1 MNEFK
6 VSFAVFF
13 VFLLLV
19 FQGNAD
25 NTECLNNITKTV
37 ECCQD
42 YKNIS
47 GKCEACIGMWG
58 KNCLHPCSFNFYGH
72 GCRQKCNCSHE
83 SERCDPMKGCQ
94 KITLTTFDNIKGFA
108 QTHLTI
114 PLSLMFVVLLI
125 GTGCHIIQKLRKQRK
140 STEKQICSD
149 VHVAKEELAD
159 YDFIRE
165 SQFIEN
171 AENPLAVV
179 CHSLHNENQNINGN
193 GKGRRTSESNDYE
206 INRRDS
212 CGYNH
217 IDVKRKNLSSIW
229 TSTPMNDYD
238 KFSVAGNKDTG
249 HKSVDTNDSS
259 KPKIS
264 FGQADKVEPK
274 VRLYSSVK
282 YK

>member
-1 MNEFK
+1 MYF
-6 VSFAVFF
+6 
-13 VFLLLV
+13 
-19 FQGNAD
+19 
-25 NTECLNNITKTV
+25 
-37 ECCQD
+37 
-42 YKNIS
+42 
-47 GKCEACIGMWG
+47 
-58 KNCLHPCSFNFYGH
+58 
-72 GCRQKCNCSHE
+72 
-83 SERCDPMKGCQ
+83 
-94 KITLTTFDNIKGFA
+94 
-108 QTHLTI
+108 HL
-114 PLSLMFVVLLI
+114 
-125 GTGCHIIQKLRKQRK
+125 
-140 STEKQICSD
+140 D

-193 GKGRRTSESNDYE
+193 GKERRTSESNDYE

-229 TSTPMNDYD
+229 SCTPMNDYD
-238 KFSVAGNKDTG
+238 KYSVAGNKDTG
-249 HKSVDTNDSS
+249 HKSVDTYDSS

-274 VRLYSSVK
+274 VRLYSSVE

>member
-1 MNEFK
+1 MYF
-6 VSFAVFF
+6 
-13 VFLLLV
+13 
-19 FQGNAD
+19 
-25 NTECLNNITKTV
+25 
-37 ECCQD
+37 
-42 YKNIS
+42 
-47 GKCEACIGMWG
+47 
-58 KNCLHPCSFNFYGH
+58 
-72 GCRQKCNCSHE
+72 
-83 SERCDPMKGCQ
+83 
-94 KITLTTFDNIKGFA
+94 
-108 QTHLTI
+108 HL
-114 PLSLMFVVLLI
+114 
-125 GTGCHIIQKLRKQRK
+125 
-140 STEKQICSD
+140 D

-179 CHSLHNENQNINGN
+179 CHSLHNENQNTNGN
-193 GKGRRTSESNDYE
+193 GKGTRISESNDYG
-206 INRRDS
+206 INCRDS

-217 IDVKRKNLSSIW
+217 IDVKRKKLSSIW
-229 TSTPMNDYD
+229 TSTPMTDYD

-249 HKSVDTNDSS
+249 HKSVDTYDSS